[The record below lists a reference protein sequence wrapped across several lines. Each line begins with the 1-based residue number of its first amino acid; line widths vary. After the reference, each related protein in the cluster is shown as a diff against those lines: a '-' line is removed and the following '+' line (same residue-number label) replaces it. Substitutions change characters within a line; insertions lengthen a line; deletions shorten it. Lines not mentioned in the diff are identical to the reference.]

1 MGSKAGRAIRTDFR
15 EATELVCAAF
25 EKPGRLRGHA
35 SGGGNHF
42 RRAQLG
48 ECAAG
53 VLLGMMKKRGE
64 ERKPASESSCRMMSP
79 GWAGAKPKESGDRR
93 SADDKID
100 NSERG

>member
-1 MGSKAGRAIRTDFR
+1 MRRLSSSALRLKNPAGFAAMHLAVGIISGVLNSGGRATR
-15 EATELVCAAF
+15 
-25 EKPGRLRGHA
+25 
-35 SGGGNHF
+35 
-42 RRAQLG
+42 
-48 ECAAG
+48 
-53 VLLGMMKKRGE
+53 VLLGMRKEGGE